1 MPVSKQKKQ
10 EIWQDV
16 TSVLENKG
24 AIVFVNFHGLNMSE
38 TTSMRKKLKAAGVT
52 YLVAKKSIVKKILQS
67 KGFAGELPALTG
79 ELAIAASE
87 DMLVA
92 PRELYAFQKQFDG
105 RFMVLG
111 GVYENSYAA
120 KTSVEALATI
130 PPLPVL
136 RGMFVNVINSP
147 IQGFVIA
154 LDAIAKKKTA

>member
-16 TSVLENKG
+16 TSLLENKG
-24 AIVFVNFHGLNMSE
+24 AIVFVNFHGLNMAE
-38 TTSMRKKLKAAGVT
+38 TTNMRKKLKVAGVS

-67 KGFAGELPALTG
+67 KGFSGELPALTG

-92 PRELYAFQKQFDG
+92 PRELYAFQKQYDG
-105 RFMVLG
+105 KFSVLG
-111 GVYENSYAA
+111 GVYENGYAA
-120 KTSVEALATI
+120 KAAVETLALI
-130 PPLPVL
+130 PALPAL